1 MSDRK
6 ALGPSALLWS
16 SLRALFALA
25 RAVQRVDRG
34 FVLTPG
40 RSVLVV
46 GRAFAQAI
54 ARAHRG
60 NVQDMTLLYLA
71 GLGLLLL
78 ARLFAGT

>member
-1 MSDRK
+1 MSERSFQ
-6 ALGPSALLWS
+6 PSMLVWKT
-16 SLRALFALA
+16 LRALFALA
-25 RAVQRVDRG
+25 RAVQRVDLV
-34 FVLTPG
+34 FVLSPG